1 MSNEHEA
8 LTTAIITWFE
18 NRTGFHVQD
27 HRSEDDATTLSASY
41 GGNWISFDAAKLAEY
56 VAAHG
61 IATPSPAPSEQR
73 EAMRRELVLLI
84 ERMCPDKPD
93 SNFGHPIGTQCESL
107 ADAILS
113 LSLPAREVGE
123 VVQRAVE
130 HGQACL
136 STISRDTSHVQI
148 ERAALRTL
156 LRFATEALA
165 TTPAPR
171 EMGLVEASSLRS
183 TVRDIAESEA
193 IPTAAEAYE
202 WCRDLARAALAKL
215 DRSAEEG

>member
-1 MSNEHEA
+1 MTDTLERREA
-8 LTTAIITWFE
+8 IE
-18 NRTGFHVQD
+18 
-27 HRSEDDATTLSASY
+27 E
-41 GGNWISFDAAKLAEY
+41 
-56 VAAHG
+56 AAHRTIVRWSNG
-61 IATPSPAPSEQR
+61 EQPKR
-73 EAMRRELVLLI
+73 LAAMV
-84 ERMCPDKPD
+84 
-93 SNFGHPIGTQCESL
+93 
-107 ADAILS
+107 ADAILA
-113 LSLPAREVGE
+113 LSLPAREVAE

-171 EMGLVEASSLRS
+171 EMEADLVEAVKALATADAAIKEMFRYYDGGETRGSYDGRPERDQLRKAGYA
-183 TVRDIAESEA
+183 VRA
-193 IPTAAEAYE
+193 T
-202 WCRDLARAALAKL
+202 LAKL

>member
-1 MSNEHEA
+1 M
-8 LTTAIITWFE
+8 T
-18 NRTGFHVQD
+18 D
-27 HRSEDDATTLSASY
+27 TLERARE
-41 GGNWISFDAAKLAEY
+41 LAEQ
-56 VAAHG
+56 VVSAANIVSHDG
-61 IATPSPAPSEQR
+61 YYEVDIDRVEQ
-73 EAMRRELVLLI
+73 VL
-84 ERMCPDKPD
+84 
-93 SNFGHPIGTQCESL
+93 
-107 ADAILS
+107 AAA

-171 EMGLVEASSLRS
+171 EMDLVEASSLRS

-202 WCRDLARAALAKL
+202 WCRDLARATLAKL